1 MNTTVYFATNRNQ
14 DAKAPHGFGN
24 NYNPDGP
31 YCLRY
36 GWAEVAV
43 PKDPLGGDYAVRK
56 VGVAAES
63 NAGPDADPDKPRI
76 RGSDLVFDGLRDA
89 LKRNKADL
97 LLFLH
102 GFGCTFDHALERAAQ
117 LKTVY
122 ATAKR
127 PLEAAVFSWPTDGR
141 TFAPTLPSGLRAAYF
156 SDRMDAEA
164 SREAIAR
171 ALRRMVEYFAKL
183 APEEACGRNMHLVA
197 HSMGN
202 YVLRHAV
209 QSFARDYKPGGMPRL
224 FDNIFLM
231 AADEDDDA
239 FELPHKFARLPEL
252 ASAVH
257 VYFAS
262 NDMALHISDGTK
274 GNPDRL
280 GSTGPRTLTDLP
292 RKVTLVDCAVVSDTR
307 PVNDARHQYYRKRPE
322 VVADVQAVL
331 AGQPAGTIAGR
342 VYSEPDRAFRL
353 VPRARK
359 R

>member
-1 MNTTVYFATNRNQ
+1 MDTTVYFATNRNH

-24 NYNPDGP
+24 LYNPDGP

-36 GWAEVAV
+36 GWAQVAL
-43 PKDPLGGDYAVRK
+43 PKDPLGDGYAVRS
-56 VGVAAES
+56 VGVAPES
-63 NAGPDADPDKPRI
+63 NAGPDADPAQPRV
-76 RGSDLVFDGLRDA
+76 RGSDQVFDGLRDA
-89 LKRNKADL
+89 LRRNKADL
-97 LLFLH
+97 LLLLH
-102 GFGCTFDHALERAAQ
+102 GFGSSFENALERAAQ

-122 ATAKR
+122 ATRSR
-127 PLEAAVFSWPTDGR
+127 PLEAAVFSWPSDGR
-141 TFAPTLPSGLRAAYF
+141 TFAPTLPAGLRAAYF

-171 ALRRMVEYFAKL
+171 TLRRLAEYFAQL
-183 APEEACGRNMHLVA
+183 GRDEGCGRSMHLVA

-224 FDNIFLM
+224 FENIFLM

-257 VYFAS
+257 VYFAA

-292 RKVTLVDCAVVSDTR
+292 RKVTLVDCGAVSDTK
-307 PVNDARHQYYRKRPE
+307 PVADARHQYYRKRPE

-331 AGQPAGTIAGR
+331 AGQPAGTIGDR
-342 VYSEPDRAFRL
+342 VYSPPDRAFRV
-353 VPRARK
+353 VPRTRRK
-359 R
+359 

>member
-1 MNTTVYFATNRNQ
+1 
-14 DAKAPHGFGN
+14 
-24 NYNPDGP
+24 
-31 YCLRY
+31 
-36 GWAEVAV
+36 
-43 PKDPLGGDYAVRK
+43 
-56 VGVAAES
+56 
-63 NAGPDADPDKPRI
+63 
-76 RGSDLVFDGLRDA
+76 
-89 LKRNKADL
+89 
-97 LLFLH
+97 
-102 GFGCTFDHALERAAQ
+102 
-117 LKTVY
+117 
-122 ATAKR
+122 
-127 PLEAAVFSWPTDGR
+127 
-141 TFAPTLPSGLRAAYF
+141 
-156 SDRMDAEA
+156 
-164 SREAIAR
+164 
-171 ALRRMVEYFAKL
+171 
-183 APEEACGRNMHLVA
+183 
-197 HSMGN
+197 
-202 YVLRHAV
+202 V

-224 FDNIFLM
+224 FDHIFLM

-292 RKVTLVDCAVVSDTR
+292 RKVTLVDCASVSDTR
-307 PVNDARHQYYRKRPE
+307 PASEARHQYYRKRPE

-331 AGQPAGTIAGR
+331 AGQPPGIIAGR